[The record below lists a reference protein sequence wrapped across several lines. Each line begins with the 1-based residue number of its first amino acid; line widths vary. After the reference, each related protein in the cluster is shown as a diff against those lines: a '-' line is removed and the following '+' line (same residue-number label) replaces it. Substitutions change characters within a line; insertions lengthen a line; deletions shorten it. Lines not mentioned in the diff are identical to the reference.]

1 MKTIFTTTFFF
12 LISIFVFGQQHQQY
26 LEKINAH
33 ILQGATPNDK
43 NTLLYFPLNSTLE
56 KNADGYIF
64 RFRLDEIKK
73 ISIKGSADFFAVTL
87 FCNEEKCINI
97 TNKDLS
103 SKMGNEIAFNF
114 ENEFHAKGFMNTIA
128 EMSKNELKK
137 TIELDFGTLSTKN
150 ETSDVVKTPV
160 PIVEKI
166 VAEKSLLAI
175 EDVAEKEDAATKR
188 ERLKE
193 QQEEEKA
200 EREEEK
206 ALQKE
211 EMQTKGN
218 KKNKEE
224 INDEEAENNEL
235 EGICKGIVAV
245 LESGMSSNFSSIKGE
260 KSNEG
265 TTTFSSKIKLKNAK
279 RNYISTFK
287 NAPCFMAEMKNSRST
302 DDLGELFLEIKDALL
317 ECLPNSWEEIDHSDD
332 PIYDKGTDDIYHTEF
347 VDEENSAVPSITLQI
362 TPDGNKKIF
371 FIRIGK
377 R

>member
-1 MKTIFTTTFFF
+1 MKTLILGAIFF
-12 LISIFVFGQQHQQY
+12 LTSTVIFGQQHQQY
-26 LEKINAH
+26 LEKINSH
-33 ILQGATPNDK
+33 ILQGGAANDK
-43 NTLLYFPLNSTLE
+43 KTLLYFPLNTTLE
-56 KNADGYIF
+56 KNADGYIY

-73 ISIKGSADFFAVTL
+73 IAIKGSNDFFVVT
-87 FCNEEKCINI
+87 FYCNEEKCINI

-103 SKMGNEIAFNF
+103 FKMGNEIAFNF
-114 ENEFHAKGFMNTIA
+114 ENEFHAKGFMNASA
-128 EMSKNELKK
+128 EMAKNEFQK
-137 TIELDFGTLSTKN
+137 TLELDFGTLSNKN
-150 ETSDVVKTPV
+150 ESSDVTKIPE
-160 PIVEKI
+160 PAQEKV
-166 VAEKSLLAI
+166 VAEKPALVIDDSN
-175 EDVAEKEDAATKR
+175 EKEDAVAKR

-206 ALQKE
+206 ALRKE
-211 EMQTKGN
+211 ELQSKGN
-218 KKNKEE
+218 NKNKEE
-224 INDEEAENNEL
+224 INDEVAEKNEL
-235 EGICKGIVAV
+235 EGVCKGIVAV

-265 TTTFSSKIKLKNAK
+265 TTTFSSKIRLKNAK
-279 RNYISTFK
+279 KNYISTFK

-302 DDLGELFLEIKDALL
+302 DELGEQFLEIKDALL
-317 ECLPNSWEEIDHSDD
+317 ECLPTTWEEIDHSDD
-332 PIYDKGTDDIYHTEF
+332 PIYDKGTDDVYHTEF